1 MEKNKKILIV
11 EDEAVLSMQIK
22 YEVLQMGYSVT
33 GISDTGEKA
42 LASIGKEMPD
52 IVLMDITLKGK
63 LDGIET
69 ADLIHKQYNI
79 PIIYMTA
86 HSEKGTIERAKLTNP
101 YGYLLKPVNI
111 KELQIALDV
120 TLYKSMIDEEKAE
133 LTERLLSMTR
143 QQHIILDNASIGIS
157 LVKERKFI
165 WVNSKLAKIFGFT
178 REDMEGQDTRI
189 IYPSQEA
196 CEQFGKEAYCEIAGG
211 EVYSTEIELVRKDGS
226 NKAVDTSDLSAGS
239 IWIIEDI
246 TYRKRIEDELKMK
259 NEQLEQINK
268 ELKEAA
274 LKEYRHRLEKED
286 MLVQQSKM
294 AAMGEMIRAIAHQWK
309 QPLNILGLIVQ
320 DIQNSYEYGE
330 LDKTQID
337 STVYEAFRQIN
348 FMSNTIEDFQN
359 FMKPDKEKRFFSV
372 QKAIGETFSLLSAQM
387 KIYNISYSFTCHVH
401 NKTFHNSTETEECD
415 ECKINSYKNEFKQVM
430 LNLFTNSKDAILD
443 GREKGLI
450 REIDVGSIIIDLYIK
465 GEKIIIEQTDN
476 GGGIPQ
482 GHIARVFDTYFTTKV
497 AGKGSGIGL
506 YMSKVIIEQ
515 HMGGS
520 IRVSNGE
527 KGAMFTI
534 ELPYVADCSY
544 LLKKA

>member
-1 MEKNKKILIV
+1 MNDKVLIV

-22 YEVLQMGYSVT
+22 YELLQMGYSVT

-42 LASIGKEMPD
+42 LASIAIEMPD

-63 LDGIET
+63 LNGIET
-69 ADLIHKQYNI
+69 ADLIHKQHNI

-86 HSEKGTIERAKLTNP
+86 HSEKGIIEMAKLTSP

-111 KELQIALDV
+111 KELQITLDV
-120 TLYKSMIDEEKAE
+120 TLYKSKIDKEKTE
-133 LTERLLSMTR
+133 LTGRLLSMTH

-157 LVKERKFI
+157 LIRERKFI
-165 WVNSKLAKIFGFT
+165 WLNSKLAEIFGFT
-178 REDMEGQDTRI
+178 REDLEGQNTRI
-189 IYPSQEA
+189 LYPSQEA
-196 CEQFGKEAYCEIAGG
+196 YEEFGKEAYCKLAKGVVCSE
-211 EVYSTEIELVRKDGS
+211 EIEMVRRDGS
-226 NKAVDTSDLSAGS
+226 KLWCKYSGKAINSSDLSIGS

-246 TYRKRIEDELKMK
+246 TYRKQIEEELKRK

-274 LKEYRHRLEKED
+274 LKEYRQRLEKEE

-320 DIQNSYEYGE
+320 EIRDSYEYGE

-337 STVYEAFRQIN
+337 TTVNESLKQIH

-359 FMKPDKEKRFFSV
+359 FMKPDKEKQLFSV
-372 QKAIGETFSLLSAQM
+372 QKAVGEMFSLLSAQM
-387 KIYNISYSFTCHVH
+387 KVNNISYSFTCHIH
-401 NKTFHNSTETEECD
+401 NKTFPETEECD
-415 ECKINSYKNEFKQVM
+415 QECEQCVISSNKNEFKQVI
-430 LNLFTNSKDAILD
+430 LNLLTNSKDAILD
-443 GREKGLI
+443 RREKGLMKKTDEGNI
-450 REIDVGSIIIDLYIK
+450 MIDLYDDYD
-465 GEKIIIEQTDN
+465 KIIIEQSDN

-482 GHIARVFDTYFTTKV
+482 EHILKVFDTYFTTKGT
-497 AGKGSGIGL
+497 GKGSGIGL

-520 IRVSNGE
+520 IHASNGE
-527 KGAMFTI
+527 YGAVFTVK
-534 ELPYVADCSY
+534 LPKRYF
-544 LLKKA
+544 